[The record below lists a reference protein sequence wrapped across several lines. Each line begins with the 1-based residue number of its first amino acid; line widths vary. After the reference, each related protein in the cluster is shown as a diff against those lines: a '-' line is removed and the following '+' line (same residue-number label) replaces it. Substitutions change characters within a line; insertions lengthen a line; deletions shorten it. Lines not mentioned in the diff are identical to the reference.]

1 MEEKKLTENC
11 SRTVLVNSLDGG
23 ETEGVAGV
31 RSSSSSSSSGLDPV
45 NDDGERF
52 DREVDE
58 FDLDSESEDEWSE

>member
-1 MEEKKLTENC
+1 M
-11 SRTVLVNSLDGG
+11 R
-23 ETEGVAGV
+23 
-31 RSSSSSSSSGLDPV
+31 SSSSSSSGLDSV